1 MNSSLRHG
9 YRSCTHCMRQPA
21 QLYCAQYDVWRR
33 GAGWN
38 RGSEYDR
45 QRVLAILCP
54 HAEDEK
60 HFGAACTGT
69 VTVAICYVAGMNDW
83 RPIALPL
90 LVVLAY
96 YLTFQNRA

>member
-1 MNSSLRHG
+1 MIVSASLP
-9 YRSCTHCMRQPA
+9 SFVLMR
-21 QLYCAQYDVWRR
+21 
-33 GAGWN
+33 N
-38 RGSEYDR
+38 F
-45 QRVLAILCP
+45 I
-54 HAEDEK
+54 DEK

-83 RPIALPL
+83 RLIALLL